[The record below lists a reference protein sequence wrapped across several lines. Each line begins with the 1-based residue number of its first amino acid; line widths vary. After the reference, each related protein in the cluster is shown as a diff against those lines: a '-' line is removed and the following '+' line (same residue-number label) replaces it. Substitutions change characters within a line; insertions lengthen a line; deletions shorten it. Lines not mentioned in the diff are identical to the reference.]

1 MKNNEK
7 RFVFVFFETLL
18 FCLVLLSCIYINAR
32 NSEKTS
38 KAGTFSGQEQSENVT
53 FSDLAEHLEEKYFFG
68 V

>member
-7 RFVFVFFETLL
+7 RIVFVFFETLL
-18 FCLVLLSCIYINAR
+18 FCLVLLSCIYICAR
-32 NSEKTS
+32 NNEKSNQT
-38 KAGTFSGQEQSENVT
+38 GTFSGYEQNQNVT

>member
-7 RFVFVFFETLL
+7 RIVTVFFEILL
-18 FCLVLLSCIYINAR
+18 FCLVLMSCIYISVR

-38 KAGTFSGQEQSENVT
+38 KAGTFSGQQQSENVT
-53 FSDLAEHLEEKYFFG
+53 FSDLAEHLEEKYFCG